1 VIRET
6 TLAAVVA
13 GFIAALVF
21 TVVQALW
28 VTPLIL
34 QGEVYEDAAEAAP
47 HSHVHDVDTVAH
59 EDHAPTGEVAVGE
72 AHDADA
78 HHEGAN
84 SEATE
89 HHHDQAHEAAAGG
102 HHHDANEWKPEDGWQ
117 RTLFTFGANLLM
129 GVGYAFVLVAVY
141 LLWREPRN
149 LLGSTLYGVA
159 GFLVF
164 FAAPGLGLPPELPG
178 TAAAELS
185 VRQEW
190 WAMTAVATAVGLF
203 LMFSQKSWLMRI
215 VGIAIVIA
223 PHFVPAPQPAVESSL
238 APAELQ
244 SQFRVATTVANALFW
259 VALGVASGAM
269 FRKLVASGSRAP
281 A

>member
-1 VIRET
+1 MVRET
-6 TLAAVVA
+6 LLAAIVA
-13 GFIAALVF
+13 GLIAALVF
-21 TVVQALW
+21 TVVQSVW

-47 HSHVHDVDTVAH
+47 HSHVGH
-59 EDHAPTGEVAVGE
+59 EAGEPG
-72 AHDADA
+72 
-78 HHEGAN
+78 G
-84 SEATE
+84 
-89 HHHDQAHEAAAGG
+89 QAHEQAAGG
-102 HHHDANEWKPEDGWQ
+102 HHHDEIEWKPEDGWQ

-129 GVGYAFVLVAVY
+129 GVGYAFVLVALY

-149 LLGSTLYGVA
+149 ILTGALYGVA

-164 FAAPGLGLPPELPG
+164 FGAPSLGLPPELPG

-185 VRQEW
+185 IRQEW

-203 LMFSQKSWLMRI
+203 LVFSQSRWSMRI
-215 VGIAIVIA
+215 LGIAIVIA
-223 PHFVPAPQPAVESSL
+223 PHFVPAPQPAVEASL

-244 SQFRVATTVANALFW
+244 RQFRVATTVCNAVFW
-259 VALGVASGAM
+259 LALGVASGVA
-269 FRKLVASGSRAP
+269 FRKLVASGSRAE

>member
-1 VIRET
+1 MVRET
-6 TLAAVVA
+6 LLAAIVA
-13 GFIAALVF
+13 GLVAALVF
-21 TVVQALW
+21 TVVQSVW

-47 HSHVHDVDTVAH
+47 HSH
-59 EDHAPTGEVAVGE
+59 EEE
-72 AHDADA
+72 
-78 HHEGAN
+78 
-84 SEATE
+84 
-89 HHHDQAHEAAAGG
+89 AAGG
-102 HHHDANEWKPEDGWQ
+102 HHHDENEWKPEDGWQ

-129 GVGYAFVLVAVY
+129 GVGYGFVLVALY

-149 LLGSTLYGVA
+149 ILTSALYGVA

-164 FAAPGLGLPPELPG
+164 FGAPALGLPPELPG

-185 VRQEW
+185 IRQEW

-203 LMFSQKSWLMRI
+203 LVFSHSRWSMRI
-215 VGIAIVIA
+215 LGIAIVVA
-223 PHFVPAPQPAVESSL
+223 PHFVPAPHPVVESSL

-244 SQFRVATTVANALFW
+244 SQFRVATTVCNAVFW
-259 VALGVASGAM
+259 LALGVASGVA
-269 FRKLVASGSRAP
+269 FRKLVTSGSRAE

>member
-6 TLAAVVA
+6 VLAAVVA
-13 GFIAALVF
+13 GLIAALVF
-21 TVVQALW
+21 TVVQSVW

-47 HSHVHDVDTVAH
+47 HSHEHEAH
-59 EDHAPTGEVAVGE
+59 ETAE
-72 AHDADA
+72 
-78 HHEGAN
+78 HE
-84 SEATE
+84 ET
-89 HHHDQAHEAAAGG
+89 AGG
-102 HHHDANEWKPEDGWQ
+102 HHHDENEWKPEDGWQ

-129 GVGYAFVLVAVY
+129 GVGYAFVLVALY
-141 LLWREPRN
+141 LLWHQPRN
-149 LLGSTLYGVA
+149 LLGGALYGVA

-164 FAAPGLGLPPELPG
+164 FVAPALGLPPELPG

-190 WAMTAVATAVGLF
+190 WAMTAAATAIGLF
-203 LMFSQKSWLMRI
+203 LVFSQNNWGMRI
-215 VGIAIVIA
+215 LGIAIVIA

-244 SQFRVATTVANALFW
+244 SQFRVATTVANAAFW
-259 VALGVASGAM
+259 LALGVASAVM
-269 FRKLVASGSRAP
+269 FRKLVTTGSRAP

>member
-6 TLAAVVA
+6 VLAAVVA
-13 GFIAALVF
+13 GLIAALVF
-21 TVVQALW
+21 TVVQSVW

-47 HSHVHDVDTVAH
+47 HSHVHEGHIVA
-59 EDHAPTGEVAVGE
+59 
-72 AHDADA
+72 ADA
-78 HHEGAN
+78 G
-84 SEATE
+84 S
-89 HHHDQAHEAAAGG
+89 HHDEDHEAAAGG
-102 HHHDANEWKPEDGWQ
+102 HHHDENEWKPEDGWQ

-129 GVGYAFVLVAVY
+129 GVGYAFVLVALY
-141 LLWREPRN
+141 LLWRQPRN
-149 LLGSTLYGVA
+149 LLGGALYGVA

-164 FAAPGLGLPPELPG
+164 FAAPALGLPPELPG

-190 WAMTAVATAVGLF
+190 WAMTAAATAIGLF
-203 LMFSQKSWLMRI
+203 LVFSQNNWGMRI
-215 VGIAIVIA
+215 LGIAIVIA
-223 PHFVPAPQPAVESSL
+223 PHLVPAPQPVVESSL

-244 SQFRVATTVANALFW
+244 SQFRLATTVANAAFW
-259 VALGVASGAM
+259 LALGVASAVM
-269 FRKLVASGSRAP
+269 FRKLVTTGSRAP